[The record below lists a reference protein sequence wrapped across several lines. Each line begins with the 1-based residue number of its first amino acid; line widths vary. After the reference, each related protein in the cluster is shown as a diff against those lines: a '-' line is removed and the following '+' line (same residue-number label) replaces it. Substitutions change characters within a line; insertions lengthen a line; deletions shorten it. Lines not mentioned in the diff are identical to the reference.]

1 MSDIQIKEK
10 IDKMYEKS
18 LFFNHEDSCK
28 SIRLIQATKS
38 LIGININ
45 EPLLNLLDYTEG
57 LVDSVDK
64 EKPQILNEKFDL
76 PEVVSY
82 KNLEE
87 SLLNKNKMK
96 ALGSLDSLCKV
107 SDGMQIVEFLLQF
120 SLKYC
125 DKTYLF
131 VWSIYKM
138 MLFLNN
144 KYIQSSLNLI
154 VNVMLNNKINI
165 EQKNDKTPIVIED
178 YEYNNYDFEEFC
190 ILYSISKEKLIR
202 KKYIYDKCSKKMLKF
217 IRRNLKVDNLNYKE
231 SQIKNGRRWIHDY
244 LQKIEPKKISN
255 ELILILDA
263 ARSIL
268 KTAEENNVDVKWAW
282 HNINNKLNES

>member
-1 MSDIQIKEK
+1 MNDIQIKEK

-18 LFFNHEDSCK
+18 LFFNLEESCK

-45 EPLLNLLDYTEG
+45 EPLLNLLDYNES
-57 LVDSVDK
+57 LLNSVS
-64 EKPQILNEKFDL
+64 EKKVQILNEKFDL

-96 ALGSLDSLCKV
+96 AQGSLDALCKV

-125 DKTYLF
+125 NKTYLL

-154 VNVMLNNKINI
+154 VNVILNNKINI
-165 EQKNDKTPIVIED
+165 QQKNDGIPIIMED
-178 YEYNNYDFEEFC
+178 YECNIYDFEEFG

-217 IRRNLKVDNLNYKE
+217 IRRNLKDVNLNYKE

-244 LQKIEPKKISN
+244 LQKIESAKIN
-255 ELILILDA
+255 DELILILDA

-268 KTAEENNVDVKWAW
+268 KTAEENNVDVKWVW